1 MPLSQLES
9 DTIAKACAVAK
20 TLLLDLQPKLAGFS
34 AIYDAEG
41 GAKGTITQEELDE
54 VAALSGLTKAQ
65 LDSALYAMTTT
76 ILPAITNAYASL
88 AQLAA
93 RFL

>member
-1 MPLSQLES
+1 MPLSQLEH
-9 DTIAKACAVAK
+9 DTISKACAVAK
-20 TLLLDLQPKLAGFS
+20 TLLLDLQPKLEGLG

-41 GAKGTITQEELDE
+41 GVKSTITQDELDE
-54 VAALSGLTKAQ
+54 VAALSGLTKGQ
-65 LDSALYAMTTT
+65 LDDALYAMTTT
-76 ILPAITNAYASL
+76 ILPGIQNGYNAL